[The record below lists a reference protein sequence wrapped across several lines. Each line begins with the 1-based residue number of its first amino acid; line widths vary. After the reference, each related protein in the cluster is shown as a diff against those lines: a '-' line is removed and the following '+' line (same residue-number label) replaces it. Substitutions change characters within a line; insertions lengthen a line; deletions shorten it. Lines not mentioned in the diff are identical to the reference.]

1 MLEKEILL
9 KLYQNVEMGIV
20 GIEAIEDK
28 IESRSLAKLILN
40 QKKEYEVLKEKLVS
54 LCSKY
59 NVEDKEL
66 GSLVKISS
74 DVMVTMKT
82 LMDKSEHTIAK
93 MMMEGTNKGLIQL
106 EELLNNYQG
115 KDEKI
120 TELIKET
127 IDLEHQNN
135 EELKI
140 YLKHF
145 RVLFFWFN
153 VKILLLVKKYE
164 KKE

>member
-1 MLEKEILL
+1 
-9 KLYQNVEMGIV
+9 MGIV
-20 GIEAIEDK
+20 GIESLENK

-40 QKKEYEVLKEKLVS
+40 QKKEYEMIKEKLVS

-66 GSLVKISS
+66 SSFAKISS
-74 DVMVTMKT
+74 DMMVKMKT
-82 LMDKSEHTIAK
+82 LMDKSEHNIAK

-115 KDEKI
+115 KEEKI
-120 TELIKET
+120 LDLIKKT

-140 YLKHF
+140 YL
-145 RVLFFWFN
+145 
-153 VKILLLVKKYE
+153 
-164 KKE
+164 

>member
-1 MLEKEILL
+1 MVIEMLEKEVLL

-20 GIEAIEDK
+20 GIESLENK

-40 QKKEYEVLKEKLVS
+40 QKKEYEILKEKLVS

-66 GSLVKISS
+66 GSFAKISS
-74 DVMVTMKT
+74 DLMVNMKT

-120 TELIKET
+120 LDLIKKT

-140 YLKHF
+140 YL
-145 RVLFFWFN
+145 
-153 VKILLLVKKYE
+153 
-164 KKE
+164 

>member
-28 IESRSLAKLILN
+28 IESRSLVKLILN
-40 QKKEYEVLKEKLVS
+40 QKKEYELLKEKLVS

-140 YLKHF
+140 YL
-145 RVLFFWFN
+145 
-153 VKILLLVKKYE
+153 
-164 KKE
+164 

>member
-1 MLEKEILL
+1 MLEKEVLL
-9 KLYQNVEMGIV
+9 KLYQNVEMGIA
-20 GIEAIEDK
+20 GIESLENK

-40 QKKEYEVLKEKLVS
+40 QKKEYEILKEKLVS

-66 GSLVKISS
+66 GSFAKISS
-74 DVMVTMKT
+74 DLMVNMKT

-120 TELIKET
+120 LDLIKKT

-135 EELKI
+135 DELKI
-140 YLKHF
+140 YL
-145 RVLFFWFN
+145 
-153 VKILLLVKKYE
+153 
-164 KKE
+164 

>member
-1 MLEKEILL
+1 MLEKEVLL

-20 GIEAIEDK
+20 GIESLENK

-40 QKKEYEVLKEKLVS
+40 QKKEYEILKEKLVS

-66 GSLVKISS
+66 GSFAKISS
-74 DVMVTMKT
+74 DIMVNMKT

-120 TELIKET
+120 LDLIKKT

-140 YLKHF
+140 YL
-145 RVLFFWFN
+145 
-153 VKILLLVKKYE
+153 
-164 KKE
+164 

>member
-40 QKKEYEVLKEKLVS
+40 QKKEYELLKEKLVS

-66 GSLVKISS
+66 GGLVKLSS
-74 DVMVTMKT
+74 DMMVTMKT
-82 LMDKSEHTIAK
+82 LMDKSEHTIA
-93 MMMEGTNKGLIQL
+93 T
-106 EELLNNYQG
+106 
-115 KDEKI
+115 
-120 TELIKET
+120 
-127 IDLEHQNN
+127 
-135 EELKI
+135 
-140 YLKHF
+140 
-145 RVLFFWFN
+145 
-153 VKILLLVKKYE
+153 
-164 KKE
+164 

>member
-1 MLEKEILL
+1 MVIEMLEKEVLL
-9 KLYQNVEMGIV
+9 KLYQNVEMGIA
-20 GIEAIEDK
+20 GIESLENK

-40 QKKEYEVLKEKLVS
+40 QKKEYEILKEKLVS

-66 GSLVKISS
+66 GSFAKISS
-74 DVMVTMKT
+74 DLMVNMKT

-120 TELIKET
+120 LDLIKKT

-140 YLKHF
+140 YL
-145 RVLFFWFN
+145 
-153 VKILLLVKKYE
+153 
-164 KKE
+164 

>member
-1 MLEKEILL
+1 MLEKEVLL

-20 GIEAIEDK
+20 GIESLENK

-40 QKKEYEVLKEKLVS
+40 QKKEYEILKEKLVS

-66 GSLVKISS
+66 GSFAKISS
-74 DVMVTMKT
+74 DLMVNMKT
-82 LMDKSEHTIAK
+82 LMDKSEHIIAK

-115 KDEKI
+115 KKEKI
-120 TELIKET
+120 IDLIKKT

-135 EELKI
+135 DELKI
-140 YLKHF
+140 YL
-145 RVLFFWFN
+145 
-153 VKILLLVKKYE
+153 
-164 KKE
+164 

>member
-1 MLEKEILL
+1 MLEKEVLL

-20 GIEAIEDK
+20 GIESLENK
-28 IESRSLAKLILN
+28 IESRSLTKLILN
-40 QKKEYEVLKEKLVS
+40 QKKEYEMIKEKLVS

-66 GSLVKISS
+66 SSFAKISS
-74 DVMVTMKT
+74 DMMVKMKT
-82 LMDKSEHTIAK
+82 LMDKSEHNIAK

-115 KDEKI
+115 KEEKI
-120 TELIKET
+120 LDLIKKT

-140 YLKHF
+140 YL
-145 RVLFFWFN
+145 
-153 VKILLLVKKYE
+153 
-164 KKE
+164 

>member
-1 MLEKEILL
+1 
-9 KLYQNVEMGIV
+9 MGIV
-20 GIEAIEDK
+20 GIESLENK

-40 QKKEYEVLKEKLVS
+40 QKKEYEMIKEKLVS

-66 GSLVKISS
+66 SSFAKISS
-74 DVMVTMKT
+74 DMMVKMKT
-82 LMDKSEHTIAK
+82 LMDKSEHNIAK

-115 KDEKI
+115 KEEKI
-120 TELIKET
+120 LDLLKKT

-140 YLKHF
+140 YL
-145 RVLFFWFN
+145 
-153 VKILLLVKKYE
+153 
-164 KKE
+164 

>member
-1 MLEKEILL
+1 MVIEMLEKEVLL

-20 GIEAIEDK
+20 GIESLENK

-40 QKKEYEVLKEKLVS
+40 QKKEYEILKEKLVS

-66 GSLVKISS
+66 GSFAKISS
-74 DVMVTMKT
+74 DLRVNMKT

-120 TELIKET
+120 LDLIKKT

-140 YLKHF
+140 YL
-145 RVLFFWFN
+145 
-153 VKILLLVKKYE
+153 
-164 KKE
+164 

>member
-66 GSLVKISS
+66 GAFAKLSS
-74 DVMVTMKT
+74 DVMVIMKT
-82 LMDKSEHTIAK
+82 LIDKSEHTIAK

-115 KDEKI
+115 KEEKI
-120 TELIKET
+120 IQLIQET

-140 YLKHF
+140 YL
-145 RVLFFWFN
+145 
-153 VKILLLVKKYE
+153 
-164 KKE
+164 

>member
-1 MLEKEILL
+1 MLEKEVLL

-20 GIEAIEDK
+20 GIESLENK

-40 QKKEYEVLKEKLVS
+40 QKKEYEILKEKLVS

-66 GSLVKISS
+66 GSFAKISS
-74 DVMVTMKT
+74 DLMVNMKT

-120 TELIKET
+120 IDLIKKT

-135 EELKI
+135 DELKI
-140 YLKHF
+140 YL
-145 RVLFFWFN
+145 
-153 VKILLLVKKYE
+153 
-164 KKE
+164 

>member
-1 MLEKEILL
+1 MEMLEKEILL

-20 GIEAIEDK
+20 GIESIEEK

-40 QKKEYEVLKEKLVS
+40 QKKEYEKVKEKLVS

-66 GSLVKISS
+66 GAFVKLSS
-74 DVMVTMKT
+74 DMMVMMKT

-120 TELIKET
+120 IQLIQET

-140 YLKHF
+140 YL
-145 RVLFFWFN
+145 
-153 VKILLLVKKYE
+153 
-164 KKE
+164 

>member
-20 GIEAIEDK
+20 GIESIEEK

-40 QKKEYEVLKEKLVS
+40 QKKEYEKIKEKLVS

-66 GSLVKISS
+66 GAFAKLSS

-82 LMDKSEHTIAK
+82 LIDKSEHTLAK

-120 TELIKET
+120 IQLIQET

-140 YLKHF
+140 YL
-145 RVLFFWFN
+145 
-153 VKILLLVKKYE
+153 
-164 KKE
+164 

>member
-9 KLYQNVEMGIV
+9 KPYQNVEMSTV

-40 QKKEYEVLKEKLVS
+40 QKKEYELLKEKLVS

-66 GSLVKISS
+66 GGLVKLSS
-74 DVMVTMKT
+74 DMMVTMKT

-140 YLKHF
+140 YL
-145 RVLFFWFN
+145 
-153 VKILLLVKKYE
+153 
-164 KKE
+164 

>member
-9 KLYQNVEMGIV
+9 KLYQNVEMRIV
-20 GIEAIEDK
+20 GIESIEEK

-40 QKKEYEVLKEKLVS
+40 QKKEYEKVKEKLVS

-66 GSLVKISS
+66 GAFVKLSS

-82 LMDKSEHTIAK
+82 LIDKSEHTIAK

-120 TELIKET
+120 IQLIQET

-140 YLKHF
+140 YL
-145 RVLFFWFN
+145 
-153 VKILLLVKKYE
+153 
-164 KKE
+164 

>member
-40 QKKEYEVLKEKLVS
+40 QKKEYELLKEKLVS

-66 GSLVKISS
+66 GGLVKLSS
-74 DVMVTMKT
+74 DMMVTLKT

-140 YLKHF
+140 YL
-145 RVLFFWFN
+145 
-153 VKILLLVKKYE
+153 
-164 KKE
+164 

>member
-9 KLYQNVEMGIV
+9 KLYQNVDMGIV

-28 IESRSLAKLILN
+28 IESRSLAKTIIN
-40 QKKEYEVLKEKLVS
+40 QKDEYCKLKEKMTL
-54 LCSKY
+54 LCQKY
-59 NVEDKEL
+59 NVENKEL
-66 GSLVKISS
+66 GSFVKVSS
-74 DVMVTMKT
+74 DAMVAMKT
-82 LMDKSEHTIAK
+82 MLDKSDHHIAK

-115 KDEKI
+115 NDEELR
-120 TELIKET
+120 ELIQKT

-140 YLKHF
+140 YL
-145 RVLFFWFN
+145 
-153 VKILLLVKKYE
+153 
-164 KKE
+164 

>member
-1 MLEKEILL
+1 MEMLEKEILL

-20 GIEAIEDK
+20 GIESIEEK

-40 QKKEYEVLKEKLVS
+40 QKKEYEKIKEKLVS

-66 GSLVKISS
+66 GAFVKLSS

-82 LMDKSEHTIAK
+82 LIDKSEHTIAK

-120 TELIKET
+120 IQLIQET

-140 YLKHF
+140 YL
-145 RVLFFWFN
+145 
-153 VKILLLVKKYE
+153 
-164 KKE
+164 

>member
-1 MLEKEILL
+1 MLEKEVLL

-20 GIEAIEDK
+20 GIESLENK
-28 IESRSLAKLILN
+28 IESRSLAQLILN
-40 QKKEYEVLKEKLVS
+40 QKKEYEMIKEKLVS

-66 GSLVKISS
+66 SSFAKISS
-74 DVMVTMKT
+74 DRMVKMKT
-82 LMDKSEHTIAK
+82 LMDKSEHNIAK

-115 KDEKI
+115 KEEKI
-120 TELIKET
+120 LDLLKKT

-140 YLKHF
+140 YL
-145 RVLFFWFN
+145 
-153 VKILLLVKKYE
+153 
-164 KKE
+164 

>member
-1 MLEKEILL
+1 MLEKEVLL

-20 GIEAIEDK
+20 GIESLENK

-40 QKKEYEVLKEKLVS
+40 QKKEFEMIKEKLVS

-66 GSLVKISS
+66 SSFAKISS
-74 DVMVTMKT
+74 DMMVKMKT
-82 LMDKSEHTIAK
+82 LMDKSEHNIAK

-115 KDEKI
+115 KDED
-120 TELIKET
+120 LIKFIEN
-127 IDLEHQNN
+127 LLVFEQQNN
-135 EELKI
+135 EELKV
-140 YLKHF
+140 YL
-145 RVLFFWFN
+145 
-153 VKILLLVKKYE
+153 
-164 KKE
+164 

>member
-120 TELIKET
+120 NELIKET

-140 YLKHF
+140 YL
-145 RVLFFWFN
+145 
-153 VKILLLVKKYE
+153 
-164 KKE
+164 

>member
-1 MLEKEILL
+1 MLEKEVLL
-9 KLYQNVEMGIV
+9 KLYQNVEMGIA
-20 GIEAIEDK
+20 GIESLENK

-40 QKKEYEVLKEKLVS
+40 QKKEYEMIKEKLVS

-66 GSLVKISS
+66 SSFAKISS
-74 DVMVTMKT
+74 DMMVKMKT
-82 LMDKSEHTIAK
+82 LMDKSEHNIAK

-115 KDEKI
+115 KEEKI
-120 TELIKET
+120 LDLIKKT

-140 YLKHF
+140 YL
-145 RVLFFWFN
+145 
-153 VKILLLVKKYE
+153 
-164 KKE
+164 

>member
-20 GIEAIEDK
+20 GIEAIGDK

-40 QKKEYEVLKEKLVS
+40 QKKEYEALKEKLVS

-140 YLKHF
+140 YL
-145 RVLFFWFN
+145 
-153 VKILLLVKKYE
+153 
-164 KKE
+164 

>member
-1 MLEKEILL
+1 MKMLEKEILL

-20 GIEAIEDK
+20 GIESIEEK
-28 IESRSLAKLILN
+28 IESRSLVKLILN
-40 QKKEYEVLKEKLVS
+40 QKKEYEKVKEKLVS

-66 GSLVKISS
+66 GAFVKLSS
-74 DVMVTMKT
+74 DMMVMMKT
-82 LMDKSEHTIAK
+82 LMDKSEHTLAK
-93 MMMEGTNKGLIQL
+93 MIMEGTNKGLIQL

-120 TELIKET
+120 IQLIQET

-140 YLKHF
+140 YL
-145 RVLFFWFN
+145 
-153 VKILLLVKKYE
+153 
-164 KKE
+164 

>member
-20 GIEAIEDK
+20 GIESIEEK

-40 QKKEYEVLKEKLVS
+40 QKKEYEKVKEKLVS

-66 GSLVKISS
+66 GAFVKLSS
-74 DVMVTMKT
+74 DMMVMMKT

-120 TELIKET
+120 IQLIQET

-140 YLKHF
+140 YL
-145 RVLFFWFN
+145 
-153 VKILLLVKKYE
+153 
-164 KKE
+164 

>member
-20 GIEAIEDK
+20 GIESVEDK
-28 IESRSLAKLILN
+28 IESRSLAKLILD
-40 QKKEYEVLKEKLVS
+40 QKKEYEKIKEKLVS

-59 NVEDKEL
+59 NVEDKEIGTFAKL
-66 GSLVKISS
+66 SS
-74 DVMVTMKT
+74 DMMVTMKT
-82 LMDKSEHTIAK
+82 LMDRSDHNIAK

-115 KDEKI
+115 KDQKI
-120 TELIKET
+120 IDLIQDT
-127 IDLEHQNN
+127 IQLEHQNN

-140 YLKHF
+140 YL
-145 RVLFFWFN
+145 
-153 VKILLLVKKYE
+153 
-164 KKE
+164 

>member
-1 MLEKEILL
+1 MLEKEVLL

-20 GIEAIEDK
+20 GIESLENK
-28 IESRSLAKLILN
+28 IESRSLTKLILN
-40 QKKEYEVLKEKLVS
+40 QKKEYEMIKEKLVS

-66 GSLVKISS
+66 SSFAKISS
-74 DVMVTMKT
+74 DMMVKMKT
-82 LMDKSEHTIAK
+82 LMDKSEHNIAK

-115 KDEKI
+115 KEEKI
-120 TELIKET
+120 LDLLKKT

-140 YLKHF
+140 YL
-145 RVLFFWFN
+145 
-153 VKILLLVKKYE
+153 
-164 KKE
+164 

>member
-40 QKKEYEVLKEKLVS
+40 QKKEYELLKEKLVS

-66 GSLVKISS
+66 GGLVKLSS
-74 DVMVTMKT
+74 DMMVTMKT

-93 MMMEGTNKGLIQL
+93 MIMEGTNKGLIQL

-140 YLKHF
+140 YL
-145 RVLFFWFN
+145 
-153 VKILLLVKKYE
+153 
-164 KKE
+164 

>member
-1 MLEKEILL
+1 MVIEMLEKEVLL

-20 GIEAIEDK
+20 GIESLENK

-40 QKKEYEVLKEKLVS
+40 QKKEYEILKEKLVS

-66 GSLVKISS
+66 GSFAKISS
-74 DVMVTMKT
+74 DLMVNMKT

-120 TELIKET
+120 LDLIKKT

-135 EELKI
+135 DELKI
-140 YLKHF
+140 YL
-145 RVLFFWFN
+145 
-153 VKILLLVKKYE
+153 
-164 KKE
+164 

>member
-1 MLEKEILL
+1 
-9 KLYQNVEMGIV
+9 MGIV
-20 GIEAIEDK
+20 GIESLENK
-28 IESRSLAKLILN
+28 IESRSLTKLILN
-40 QKKEYEVLKEKLVS
+40 QKKEYEMIKEKLVS

-66 GSLVKISS
+66 SSFAKISS
-74 DVMVTMKT
+74 DMMVKMKT
-82 LMDKSEHTIAK
+82 LMDKSEHNIAK

-115 KDEKI
+115 KEEKI
-120 TELIKET
+120 LDLIKKT

-140 YLKHF
+140 YL
-145 RVLFFWFN
+145 
-153 VKILLLVKKYE
+153 
-164 KKE
+164 

>member
-20 GIEAIEDK
+20 GIESVEDK
-28 IESRSLAKLILN
+28 IESRSLAKLILE
-40 QKKEYEVLKEKLVS
+40 QKKEYEKIKEKLVS

-59 NVEDKEL
+59 NVEDKEIGTFAKL
-66 GSLVKISS
+66 SS
-74 DVMVTMKT
+74 DMMVTMKT
-82 LMDKSEHTIAK
+82 LMDRSEHILAK

-115 KDEKI
+115 KDQKI
-120 TELIKET
+120 IDLIQDT
-127 IDLEHQNN
+127 IQLEHQNN

-140 YLKHF
+140 YL
-145 RVLFFWFN
+145 
-153 VKILLLVKKYE
+153 
-164 KKE
+164 

>member
-1 MLEKEILL
+1 MEMLEKEILL

-20 GIEAIEDK
+20 GIEAIEEK
-28 IESRSLAKLILN
+28 IESRSLAKMILN
-40 QKKEYEVLKEKLVS
+40 QKKEYEKVKEKLVS

-66 GSLVKISS
+66 GAFAKLSS

-140 YLKHF
+140 YL
-145 RVLFFWFN
+145 
-153 VKILLLVKKYE
+153 
-164 KKE
+164 

>member
-1 MLEKEILL
+1 M
-9 KLYQNVEMGIV
+9 
-20 GIEAIEDK
+20 
-28 IESRSLAKLILN
+28 N
-40 QKKEYEVLKEKLVS
+40 QKKEYEILKEKLVS

-66 GSLVKISS
+66 GSFAKISS
-74 DVMVTMKT
+74 DLMVNMKT

-120 TELIKET
+120 LDLIKKT

-135 EELKI
+135 DELKI
-140 YLKHF
+140 YL
-145 RVLFFWFN
+145 
-153 VKILLLVKKYE
+153 
-164 KKE
+164 

>member
-66 GSLVKISS
+66 GSLAKISS

-93 MMMEGTNKGLIQL
+93 MMMEGTNKGLVQL
-106 EELLNNYQG
+106 EELLNNYIG
-115 KDEKI
+115 KDNKI
-120 TELIKET
+120 IELIKEI

-140 YLKHF
+140 YL
-145 RVLFFWFN
+145 
-153 VKILLLVKKYE
+153 
-164 KKE
+164 

>member
-40 QKKEYEVLKEKLVS
+40 QKKEYEILKEKLVS

-66 GSLVKISS
+66 GSLAKISS

-140 YLKHF
+140 YL
-145 RVLFFWFN
+145 
-153 VKILLLVKKYE
+153 
-164 KKE
+164 